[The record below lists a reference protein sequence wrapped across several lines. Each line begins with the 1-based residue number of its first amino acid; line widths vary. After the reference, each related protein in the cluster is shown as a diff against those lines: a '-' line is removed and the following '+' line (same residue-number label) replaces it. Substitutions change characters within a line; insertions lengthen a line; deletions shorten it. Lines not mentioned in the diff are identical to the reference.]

1 MSRPLIALVLA
12 GCAADPLAVM
22 PEEPS
27 SVIAT
32 AQTPLPRPAT
42 VTPRDLGLL
51 GLAEVLPEVA
61 ERAVSSV
68 VSVSTR
74 SAARFSVR
82 GPAPQGLGSG
92 VIVRE
97 DGIVV
102 TNNHVIA
109 GAEQVLVTLPDGSVH
124 RADVV
129 GSDPSSDLAVLRI
142 VDPPEALLALPFG
155 DSDGLRLGE
164 VVLAVGNPFG
174 IGQTVTMGIVSA
186 KGRSNVGIVRYEDFI
201 QTDAAINPG
210 NSGGALV
217 DLDGTLI
224 GINTAIFSRSGGSQG
239 IGFSIPASM
248 ATEIVEDI
256 LTDGAVDRGWLGVLI
271 ADVEPAIA
279 DGLGIDGGVRI
290 DGVQAGTP
298 AADAGLRADDIVVAF
313 QGEPVSDVT
322 RFRNRVAK
330 TGSDRPFE
338 IEVIRDSRRRT
349 LRGTLGVLPQ

>member
-12 GCAADPLAVM
+12 GCAADPLAVI
-22 PEEPS
+22 PEEAPAS
-27 SVIAT
+27 ALS
-32 AQTPLPRPAT
+32 AQPAEPPKVT
-42 VTPRDLGLL
+42 VTPRDVTLL
-51 GLAEVLPEVA
+51 GLADALPEVA
-61 ERAVSSV
+61 ERSVASV

-74 SAARFSVR
+74 RAARFSAR
-82 GPAPQGLGSG
+82 GPAPEGLGSG
-92 VIVRE
+92 VIVRG

-102 TNNHVIA
+102 TNNHVIE
-109 GAEQVLVTLPDGSVH
+109 GATSVTVTLPDGSDH

-142 VDPPEALLALPFG
+142 VNPPGELPALPFG
-155 DSDGLRLGE
+155 DSAALRLGE

-217 DLDGTLI
+217 DLEGSLV

-248 ATEIVEDI
+248 AADIVDDI
-256 LTDGAVDRGWLGVLI
+256 LTDGTVDRGWLGVMI
-271 ADVEPAIA
+271 GEVDPSRADS
-279 DGLGIDGGVRI
+279 LGITGGVRI
-290 DGVQAGTP
+290 DGVQPGTP
-298 AADAGLRADDIVVAF
+298 AADAGLSADDIVVAF
-313 QGEPVSDVT
+313 QGEPVRDVN
-322 RFRNRVAK
+322 RFRNRVAQ
-330 TGSDRPFE
+330 TGSGKPFTLQ
-338 IEVIRDSRRRT
+338 VIRGRQART
-349 LRGTLGVLPQ
+349 IEGTLGALPQ